1 MNVPKMP
8 LDRHW
13 IEQTLTPY
21 LRYAFNHALP
31 NDSDIEPQIQ
41 SAIEFCMHK
50 PVG

>member
-1 MNVPKMP
+1 MNVPKVP
-8 LDRHW
+8 LDRRW

-21 LRYAFNHALP
+21 LRYAFNRTLP
-31 NDSDIEPQIQ
+31 YDADIGPQIQ